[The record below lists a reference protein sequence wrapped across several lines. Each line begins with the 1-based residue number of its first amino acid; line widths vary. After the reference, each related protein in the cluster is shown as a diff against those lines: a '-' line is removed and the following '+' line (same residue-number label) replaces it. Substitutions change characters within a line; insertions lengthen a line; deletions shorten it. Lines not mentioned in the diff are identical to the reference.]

1 MPDPA
6 DIAQAE
12 MEREEA
18 IRKMQR
24 AAELNSRSWLRP
36 KGRCHYC
43 NEPFETPEGE
53 VVSPLL
59 FCPGED
65 VEYSE
70 CALDYEQMQR
80 FQGR

>member
-6 DIAQAE
+6 DQAQAA
-12 MEREEA
+12 MEKEET
-18 IRKMQR
+18 IRNMQR
-24 AAELNSRSWLRP
+24 AAELNSQRRLRP

-53 VVSPLL
+53 AVSPLL
-59 FCPGED
+59 FCPDED
-65 VEYSE
+65 VGYSE